1 MDNNMTTMMVFT
13 KQLNRE
19 KKVLFNLVGKM
30 HNNTLAKMQATVRK
44 YNANGVIFDEYN
56 EGHFDPLIE
65 KDTKYKKACL
75 EAARV
80 KTSKHAERYV
90 SEAKHKN
97 DEEINEIKGTIET
110 LKKRIA
116 YYQRGVD
123 EYESQFKNTT
133 GTPLQ
138 NQSQQAQD
146 PSDIQKSINNQ

>member
-1 MDNNMTTMMVFT
+1 MGNNMTIEKDFT
-13 KQLNRE
+13 KKLDKE
-19 KKVLFNLVGKM
+19 KKNLFNLVSKM

-44 YNANGVIFDEYN
+44 YNANGVIFDEFN

-80 KTSKHAERYV
+80 KASKHAERYV
-90 SEAKHKN
+90 SEANHKKT
-97 DEEINEIKGTIET
+97 EEINEIEGTIET

-116 YYQRGVD
+116 YYQSGVN

-138 NQSQQAQD
+138 NQSQQTQGSPD
-146 PSDIQKSINNQ
+146 VQKSVNNQ